1 MITLASL
8 QLAREVLALQQL
20 PASAPDLVQT
30 AIALTKAITELDAAI
45 LAHNTNTNTDVEVS
59 VEIVD

>member
-1 MITLASL
+1 MISIESL

-30 AIALTKAITELDAAI
+30 AIALKKAITELDAAI
-45 LAHNTNTNTDVEVS
+45 LARHNNN
-59 VEIVD
+59 VDLTVDIAN

>member
-1 MITLASL
+1 MISLASL

-45 LAHNTNTNTDVEVS
+45 LAHNSDIDLT

>member
-1 MITLASL
+1 LISLDSL
-8 QLAREVLALQQL
+8 QLARGVLAGQQI

-30 AIALTKAITELDAAI
+30 AIALQKAIAELDAAI
-45 LAHNTNTNTDVEVS
+45 LAHSEDIDVT